1 MKKQISLAFF
11 LVVIIIIYQCG
22 SLSTY
27 KPRKVKKKDKG
38 LSIKSKKGNK
48 LGNKTI
54 SKKNDTKTQEI
65 KNNTKIIDLKN
76 ETKSAKSVYNTKN
89 FTITNKALADNNS
102 SNNTLNNTLSNN
114 TNITSNNT
122 NSTNT
127 NKTEEENSIND
138 DFFNNENNEK
148 PFPLNVTKKDFVEL
162 EEFFKKIKQKN
173 QKNLNI
179 SKFTQYKSEQITKSI
194 KKLQKTLST
203 INNQYGPIFNSISN
217 NLTKINSKNEKY
229 LPSLMKSRKYLS
241 RETKNKTQT
250 VADFFNHINKYEL
263 YKNETLIEPECEN
276 RNSCRT
282 CLENTNCIWCE
293 QMKVCLLGN
302 SKSDFYGKCTMPGT
316 FMFEQCEKETESL
329 CENYSS
335 CSECLIN
342 PLCGWCE
349 ETHMCTDGNS
359 NSAIGFDCKKN
370 FYYHLYGHNQKC
382 KVNN

>member
-22 SLSTY
+22 SLSTF
-27 KPRKVKKKDKG
+27 KPRKGKKGKA

-48 LGNKTI
+48 KGNKTI

-65 KNNTKIIDLKN
+65 KINTKIIDSKN
-76 ETKSAKSVYNTKN
+76 ETKSVNNTKN
-89 FTITNKALADNNS
+89 STMTNNEALTDNNNS
-102 SNNTLNNTLSNN
+102 SNNTINNTLSNN
-114 TNITSNNT
+114 TNTISNITN

-127 NKTEEENSIND
+127 NKTEEENLIND
-138 DFFNNENNEK
+138 DFFKNENNGK
-148 PFPLNVTKKDFVEL
+148 PSPLNVTKKDFVEL

-229 LPSLMKSRKYLS
+229 LPFLMKSRKYFS

-263 YKNETLIEPECEN
+263 YKNATLIEPECEN

-282 CLENTNCIWCE
+282 CLENTNCFWCE
-293 QMKVCLLGN
+293 QTKVCLLGD
-302 SKSDFYGKCTMPGT
+302 SKGDFYGKCTKPGT
-316 FMFEQCEKETESL
+316 FMFDQCEKETESL

-370 FYYHLYGHNQKC
+370 YYYHLYGDNQKC